1 MTPLTYR
8 IAFASLQGMGVDL
21 ARKLIDVVGSEERF
35 FAMSEKELRDLT
47 RGRSKI
53 YSDKYRSECLE
64 RAQQEEAFVSE
75 HGIGVSYFTDESYPH
90 RLLEAPDAPAMIYTL
105 GSCNLESAHVV
116 SVVGTRHATQY
127 GIRFCDTFIGEL
139 SQRLPDLV
147 VVSGL
152 AYGIDIAAHRA
163 ALKHGVP
170 TVAVLPRGL
179 NRIYPAMHRNDAI
192 AIAKHGGMLLTALL
206 GPQAAFLTM
215 IAVLVIQ
222 CLFFGGMLLTDYTSQ
237 TEVQKSNFLARNRIV
252 AALSDCTVIVESA
265 GAGGALVTASLAMS
279 YNRDVMAVPGRC
291 GDEFSA
297 GCNKLIATNKA
308 ALITGADELLA
319 AMRWDGIAPEPRQLD
334 LFPTLTKEQQAVVDV
349 IRDRGE
355 VHLNTLADTLRLP
368 VYKLMST
375 LVELDCQNIIVT
387 LPGCRYSMA

>member
-1 MTPLTYR
+1 MNTDGYTPLTYR

-21 ARKLIDVVGSEERF
+21 ARKLLDVVGSEEQF
-35 FAMSEKELRDLT
+35 FAMSEKELRQLT
-47 RGRSKI
+47 HGRSKI
-53 YSDKYRSECLE
+53 YGDDYR
-64 RAQQEEAFVSE
+64 RAILQQALREESFVRD
-75 HGIGVSYFTDESYPH
+75 HGIAVSYFKESGYPH

-105 GSCNLESAHVV
+105 GKCDLESKHVI

-127 GIRFCDTFIGEL
+127 GICFCDSLIGNL
-139 SQRLPDLV
+139 AQRLPDLV

-179 NRIYPAMHRNDAI
+179 NHIYPAMHRNDAI
-192 AIAKHGGMLLTALL
+192 AIAK
-206 GPQAAFLTM
+206 Q
-215 IAVLVIQ
+215 
-222 CLFFGGMLLTDYTSQ
+222 GGMLLTDYTSQ
-237 TEVQKSNFLARNRIV
+237 DVVQKSNFLARNRIV

-265 GAGGALVTASLAMS
+265 GSGGALVTASLAMS

-291 GDEFSA
+291 GDEFST

-308 ALITGADELLA
+308 ALITGADDLMA
-319 AMRWDGIAPEPRQLD
+319 AMRWESATQLPQQLD
-334 LFPTLTKEQQAVVDV
+334 LFPQLSKEEQAVVDI

-355 VHLNTLADTLRLP
+355 IHLNSLADALQVP
-368 VYKLMST
+368 VYKLMSV
-375 LVELDCQNIIVT
+375 LVELDCKNVIAT
-387 LPGCRYSMA
+387 LPGCRYTVV

>member
-1 MTPLTYR
+1 MNSNRLTPLSCR

-21 ARKLIDVVGSEERF
+21 AHKLLDVVGSEESF
-35 FAMSEKELRDLT
+35 FAMSEKDLRSLT

-53 YSDKYRSECLE
+53 YRDDYRRDIMQ
-64 RAQQEEAFVSE
+64 RALREEAFVRE
-75 HGIGVSYFTDESYPH
+75 HGISTTYFTDEAYPR
-90 RLLEAPDAPAMIYTL
+90 RLLEAPDAPVMVYTL
-105 GSCNLESAHVV
+105 GKCDLESAHVI

-127 GIRFCDTFIGEL
+127 GIRFCDTLIGEL
-139 SQRLPDLV
+139 AQRLPDLV

-179 NRIYPAMHRNDAI
+179 NKIYPAAHRNDAI
-192 AIAKHGGMLLTALL
+192 AIAKRGGML
-206 GPQAAFLTM
+206 M
-215 IAVLVIQ
+215 
-222 CLFFGGMLLTDYTSQ
+222 TDYTSQ
-237 TEVQKSNFLARNRIV
+237 DVVQKSNFLARNRIV

-291 GDEFSA
+291 GDEFST

-308 ALITGADELLA
+308 ALITGADDLLA
-319 AMRWDGIAPEPRQLD
+319 AMRWEGKNPAPQQLD
-334 LFPTLTKEQQAVVDV
+334 IFPDLTQDEQAVVDV

-355 VHLNTLADTLRLP
+355 VHLNTLADALGVP

-375 LVELDCQNIIVT
+375 LVELDCKNVIMT
-387 LPGCRYSMA
+387 LPGCRYSLV